1 MAYQSCTGYLSDN
14 IAQDCLDRQK
24 MLFTG
29 EGVIIDLTY
38 NSATTFETSPDNPRL
53 ITAITPQITPEG
65 GDNDAHVYVVDN
77 MMRDPFSGSNH
88 TMNTEDGRASY
99 DYSLPIRVPNVSAE
113 KAKSVIEP
121 LSTNRFLGVF
131 PTTNGKYIVY
141 GAYGRWNAS
150 EVSWNPAENGGD
162 ALATM
167 TDNEPYFMVEA
178 DASVYIYLKNL
189 ANREGG
195 E

>member
-1 MAYQSCTGYLSDN
+1 MAYQSCTGYLSGN

-29 EGVIIDLTY
+29 EGVIIDLNY
-38 NSATTFETSPDNPRL
+38 NSGTTFESDPSNPRIL
-53 ITAITPQITPEG
+53 IQINPATIPG
-65 GDNDAHVYVVDN
+65 GSSDDSHVYIVDN
-77 MMRDPFSGSNH
+77 LMRDPFSGSNH
-88 TMNTEDGRASY
+88 TMNTEDGRTSY
-99 DYSLPIRVPNVSAE
+99 DYSLPIRVPNVGAE
-113 KAKSVIEP
+113 KAKDVIEP

-150 EVSWNPAENGGD
+150 EVTWNPSENGGD

-167 TDNEPYFMVEA
+167 TDNEPYFIVET
-178 DASVYIYLKNL
+178 DASVYETLL
-189 ANREGG
+189 ALATRE
-195 E
+195 